1 MSFDLVLEHIEDLRP
16 VLREAARVLRPG
28 GRVLISEL
36 HPFKQYA
43 GSQARFTDGDGVE
56 QRVPAFMHHVSEYL
70 DAAKACGL
78 ELVQLK
84 EWWHAEDVATVPRL
98 LTLVLLRG

>member
-1 MSFDLVLEHIEDLRP
+1 MQRMANQRGAGTVPEQLER
-16 VLREAARVLRPG
+16 RVAML
-28 GRVLISEL
+28 
-36 HPFKQYA
+36 
-43 GSQARFTDGDGVE
+43 TT
-56 QRVPAFMHHVSEYL
+56 YL

>member
-43 GSQARFTDGDGVE
+43 GSQARCTDGDGVE
-56 QRVPAFMHHVSEYL
+56 QRVPAFTHHARPYGVAPSHCVAGDLCCESE
-70 DAAKACGL
+70 AAYIRIR
-78 ELVQLK
+78 EFRFPF
-84 EWWHAEDVATVPRL
+84 VAQCNPY
-98 LTLVLLRG
+98 